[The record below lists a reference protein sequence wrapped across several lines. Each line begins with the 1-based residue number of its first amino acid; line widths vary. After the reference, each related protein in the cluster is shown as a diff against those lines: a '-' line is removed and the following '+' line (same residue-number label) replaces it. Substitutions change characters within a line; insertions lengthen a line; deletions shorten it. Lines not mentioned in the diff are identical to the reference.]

1 MGLRYLCACRLRRE
15 EVSRD
20 ACVKQ
25 LRQQLLTTEEKLST
39 IENVSSIKQALTDV
53 CIYLHHTQDYTAYK
67 NHSAQLLAHER
78 ELNNKLRHIL
88 D

>member
-1 MGLRYLCACRLRRE
+1 MGLRYLCTCRLRRE

-53 CIYLHHTQDYTAYK
+53 CIIIPSSHTGLYCLQEPQCPVAR
-67 NHSAQLLAHER
+67 S
-78 ELNNKLRHIL
+78 
-88 D
+88 